1 MMSVSSS
8 GPGACNGVSRV
19 SDLMSPNPVSVTE
32 DVLVQTVLDL
42 MALHHI
48 RHVLVVD
55 RDRRLVG
62 LVTRGD
68 LTHPSL
74 GQERSEEPAFHGVPV
89 GHVMKR
95 QVASVLAS
103 CCTGEAAR
111 YMFRTKRGC
120 LPVLDSER
128 RPVGILTEA
137 DFLREFM
144 RAGPG
149 CSCTVHEDDWPRPA
163 RLPG

>member
-1 MMSVSSS
+1 
-8 GPGACNGVSRV
+8 
-19 SDLMSPNPVSVTE
+19 MSPNPVSVTE
-32 DVLVQTVLDL
+32 EVLVQTVLDM
-42 MALHHI
+42 MALRRI

-55 RDRRLVG
+55 GDKRLVG

-68 LTHPSL
+68 LTHPST
-74 GQERSEEPAFHGVPV
+74 GQERSEEPAFHGPV
-89 GHVMKR
+89 GQVMKR
-95 QVASVLAS
+95 QVATVDAS
-103 CCTGEAAR
+103 CCSAEAAR

-120 LPVLDSER
+120 LPVLDVER

-149 CSCTVHEDDWPRPA
+149 CGCTVQEDDWPRPA
-163 RLPG
+163 RLPA

>member
-1 MMSVSSS
+1 MTSAEARAR
-8 GPGACNGVSRV
+8 GACEGVSRV
-19 SDLMSPNPVSVTE
+19 SDFMSPNPVTVGE
-32 DVLVQTVLDL
+32 DVLVKDVLAR
-42 MALHHI
+42 MAVRRI

-62 LVTRGD
+62 LVTQRD
-68 LTHPSL
+68 LTHSTPDDPAREDTSL
-74 GQERSEEPAFHGVPV
+74 HDVAV
-89 GHVMKR
+89 GRVMIR
-95 QVASVLAS
+95 QVATVDAG

-120 LPVLDSER
+120 LPVVDAQR

-144 RAGPG
+144 RAGTG
-149 CSCTVHEDDWPRPA
+149 CSCGIQEDDFPRPS

>member
-1 MMSVSSS
+1 MAGDAS
-8 GPGACNGVSRV
+8 GSDVCSGVSRV
-19 SDLMSPNPVSVTE
+19 ADLMSPNPVTVTE
-32 DVLVQTVLDL
+32 DVLVQDVLDT
-42 MALHHI
+42 MALRRI

-55 RDRRLVG
+55 GDRRLVG
-62 LVTRGD
+62 LVTQRD
-68 LTHPSL
+68 LTHPLL
-74 GQERSEEPAFHGVPV
+74 GGELKEEPSFHGVPIAR
-89 GHVMKR
+89 VMRR
-95 QVASVLAS
+95 QVATVDAG

-137 DFLREFM
+137 DFLCEFM

-149 CSCTVHEDDWPRPA
+149 CGCCIQEDDWPRPS
-163 RLPG
+163 RVPG

>member
-1 MMSVSSS
+1 
-8 GPGACNGVSRV
+8 
-19 SDLMSPNPVSVTE
+19 MSPNPVTVKE
-32 DVLVQTVLDL
+32 DVLVQDVLDT
-42 MALHHI
+42 MALRRI

-55 RDRRLVG
+55 GERRLVG

-68 LTHPSL
+68 LTHL
-74 GQERSEEPAFHGVPV
+74 ATGGEPQAVPV

-95 QVASVLAS
+95 QVATVDAG

-120 LPVLDSER
+120 LPVVDPER

-149 CSCTVHEDDWPRPA
+149 CSCSIQEDDWPRPS
-163 RLPG
+163 RLPA